1 MSFDGRPVSDPRDF
15 RALSH
20 PLRLRLLELL
30 DEGPLTAT
38 EAAAV
43 LDTTPA
49 NCSFH
54 LRLLARHGF
63 VTEAPG
69 GTGRQRPWQ
78 LAEEGM
84 SIVGR
89 SLDDEG
95 RRALQALMTIVDEQH
110 RQRVLQ
116 WRRTRTE
123 FPGPWQEAGGETF
136 LITHLT
142 AEELTELNA
151 ALREVLRPYVDR
163 PRAQR
168 APGSVPIDIYL
179 ATIPHR
185 RPMEGQH
192 PMEGQRPMEG
202 Q

>member
-1 MSFDGRPVSDPRDF
+1 MSFDGRRLTDPRDF

-38 EAAAV
+38 EAAAT
-43 LDTTPA
+43 LNTTPA

-63 VTEAPG
+63 VTEAPRG
-69 GTGRQRPWQ
+69 AGRQRPWQ

-89 SLDDEG
+89 SMDDEG
-95 RRALQALMTIVDEQH
+95 RRAVRALMTILDERH

-116 WRRTRTE
+116 WRRTR
-123 FPGPWQEAGGETF
+123 
-136 LITHLT
+136 
-142 AEELTELNA
+142 
-151 ALREVLRPYVDR
+151 
-163 PRAQR
+163 
-168 APGSVPIDIYL
+168 
-179 ATIPHR
+179 
-185 RPMEGQH
+185 
-192 PMEGQRPMEG
+192 
-202 Q
+202 